1 MVPRGWTSTR
11 NFRFFNETGFLNQFR
26 KPGVWLLCSWNRMGN
41 SLNFI
46 CLAKHFFFHVWIFVW
61 EFSTEIIRPPHPSM
75 GNQELMV
82 LVKVNVII
90 QICAHTSRY
99 KWPGVFTACKCRVI
113 YIILYTNHSLE
124 LAFFFH
130 WQVSDLVL
138 WVGRGSLASLFK
150 TLNLARSLM
159 GCVRRVVGR
168 VLSGGL
174 SAYGSFWC
182 FILGYVSVMGLGQFY
197 RYWVD
202 RDG

>member
-1 MVPRGWTSTR
+1 MVPRGWRSTR

-26 KPGVWLLCSWNRMGN
+26 KPGVWLLYSWDRMGN

-46 CLAKHFFFHVWIFVW
+46 CLAKLF
-61 EFSTEIIRPPHPSM
+61 FSTCGFLFGNFQPKLYDHLILQWGIKSWWFWWRSM
-75 GNQELMV
+75 LSSKFV
-82 LVKVNVII
+82 PLPVD
-90 QICAHTSRY
+90 

-113 YIILYTNHSLE
+113 YNFIYNHSLE

-130 WQVSDLVL
+130 RQASDLVL

-150 TLNLARSLM
+150 TLNLARSPM
-159 GCVRRVVGR
+159 GCVRCVVGR
-168 VLSGGL
+168 VPSRGL

-197 RYWVD
+197 RSWVD